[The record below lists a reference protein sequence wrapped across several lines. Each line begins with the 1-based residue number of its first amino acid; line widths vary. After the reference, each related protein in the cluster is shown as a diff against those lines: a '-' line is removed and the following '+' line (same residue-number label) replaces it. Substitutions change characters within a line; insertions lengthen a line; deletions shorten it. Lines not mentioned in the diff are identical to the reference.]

1 MNCPKCRT
9 RLKCQDTRQRPG
21 NVRYR
26 LYECPKCD
34 YRVTSTERI
43 DFEKSKRIKNN
54 SWHDLLKGINWNML
68 KWNDKYY
75 DYNFELPIIR
85 EDGAF
90 STRSINSNTQKA
102 HDQCLVMGFF
112 ISFLSSPLMRGFL
125 VLLSSVARINRQN
138 VINRIPFNVSSVFK
152 VKNLDKYLRSFEKV
166 ARLSYPQNSWC
177 GFHAPGNCVPDK
189 KLKEIKLMD
198 YLG

>member
-1 MNCPKCRT
+1 MRCFFKGLLSALICEDCLRSLLLMCFEKMVDSFEIKKMNCPKCRT

-102 HDQCLVMGFF
+102 HDQYLVMGFLF
-112 ISFLSSPLMRGFL
+112 PF
-125 VLLSSVARINRQN
+125 SVR
-138 VINRIPFNVSSVFK
+138 P
-152 VKNLDKYLRSFEKV
+152 
-166 ARLSYPQNSWC
+166 WC
-177 GFHAPGNCVPDK
+177 GVFWYC
-189 KLKEIKLMD
+189 
-198 YLG
+198 